1 MRTTTIGIGIILLA
15 GGIGSGCNGH
25 SPTEVATKNGPTISN
40 LSNPARATV
49 LPLGLIEG
57 QRPGV
62 LPITFNFADPNADVN
77 QVIFTTPG
85 IGDPARNKLQ
95 GLTGLKSGSTG
106 LQQDILLPASG
117 TKVEFTVQ
125 VVDALGNSSNV
136 LTGSFVSP

>member
-1 MRTTTIGIGIILLA
+1 MRTKGMGIFLLTA
-15 GGIGSGCNGH
+15 GAICMACNGH
-25 SPTEVATKNGPTISN
+25 SPTELATKNGPIISN

-62 LPITFNFADPNADVN
+62 LPITFNFTDPNGDVN
-77 QVIFTTPG
+77 QVIFATPG

-95 GLTGLKSGSTG
+95 GLTGQKSGSAG

-117 TKVEFTVQ
+117 TKVEYTLQ